1 VASSQDPRRL
11 AGVTPDDPIPR
22 ANDAG
27 ETYQALYRRYRPQRF
42 GDVRGQEH
50 VTRAL
55 RNAVREERV
64 AHAYLFSGPR
74 GTGKTSTARILAM
87 ALNCDAPVDGEPDG
101 TCRSCMAVRSGSSM
115 DVFELD
121 AASNRKLDEMRD
133 LLSRVALG
141 TPGRWKVYIVDE
153 VHQLTP
159 DAASALLKTLEEP
172 PSHVVFV
179 LATTDPQ
186 KVLPTIQSRTQH
198 FEFHLLDGDVLAG
211 LLGDINRDADL
222 GLPTD
227 IVRLAVQK
235 GRGSA
240 RDAESALEQL
250 AAAGGEAEDAAPI
263 VALATAL
270 AERDVGGVLQAV
282 ARAVANGRDPRR
294 LGSDL
299 VEHLREAFL
308 ANQAPSLVLLPAAE
322 TALLAEEAGR
332 LGLPLLVRSM
342 EAIGQALVDMR
353 DSVDPR
359 VTLEVALVR
368 LASPAVDAS
377 PAGLLERVERLER
390 AFAEASG
397 PAVAQRPAAPM
408 GAASSPHTAAPPYE
422 SAGTPLSEAPPYDE
436 GPRASSPS
444 PPPPSAPSSSPP
456 PVTPSPAPANPAE
469 ARAALGAYLRGT
481 PKAATPPAPQ
491 PSQNVGEQAP
501 PGGGRSLGP
510 AQMGV
515 PAPERDMPR
524 SPEVAGTT
532 GGSGASS
539 HAPAPRSGPALPT
552 RDELTK
558 AWGDTVLGSLG
569 RPAQAYLGQGHFT
582 EVGDAAVF
590 ALPDLSWVTRA
601 SKFAAEAEAALAK
614 YFGRPVPLRIVLDEQ
629 AAPPSHEPAGPVPE
643 EDAYDLDELTE
654 APAVAEV
661 SAEQRILDIF
671 PGAVVES

>member
-1 VASSQDPRRL
+1 MA
-11 AGVTPDDPIPR
+11 PDDPTPR
-22 ANDAG
+22 TNDAG

-55 RNAVREERV
+55 RNAVREDGV

-101 TCRSCMAVRSGSSM
+101 TCRSCTAVRSGSSM

-211 LLGDINRDADL
+211 LLADINRDANL

-227 IVRLAVQK
+227 VVRLAVQK

-250 AAAGGEAEDAAPI
+250 AAAGGEPEDGAPI

-282 ARAVANGRDPRR
+282 AQAVAAGRDPRR

-342 EAIGQALVDMR
+342 ETIGQTLVDMR

-390 AFAEASG
+390 ALAEGPG
-397 PAVAQRPAAPM
+397 PAIAQRPPGPM
-408 GAASSPHTAAPPYE
+408 GAAPSPP
-422 SAGTPLSEAPPYDE
+422 
-436 GPRASSPS
+436 SPS
-444 PPPPSAPSSSPP
+444 PPPVTPP
-456 PVTPSPAPANPAE
+456 PVTPSPSPANPAE
-469 ARAALGAYLRGT
+469 ARAALGAFLRGT

-491 PSQNVGEQAP
+491 PSQNVGEPAP
-501 PGGGRSLGP
+501 PDGGGSLGP
-510 AQMGV
+510 AQKGA
-515 PAPERDMPR
+515 PAPERGMPP
-524 SPEVAGTT
+524 SPEVARTA
-532 GGSGASS
+532 GGSSASS
-539 HAPAPRSGPALPT
+539 QAPAPRSGLALPT

-569 RPAQAYLGQGHFT
+569 RPAQAYLGPGHFT
-582 EVGDAAVF
+582 EVDDAAVF
-590 ALPDLSWVTRA
+590 ALPDMSWVTRA
-601 SKFAAEAEAALAK
+601 SKFASEAEAALAK
-614 YFGRPVPLRIVLDEQ
+614 HFGRRVPLRIVLDEQ
-629 AAPPSHEPAGPVPE
+629 ATPLPREPAGPVPE
-643 EDAYDLDELTE
+643 EEAYELDLLTE